1 MCIYPC
7 NTYSKV
13 VWRRIYTFITG
24 IIIEMCA
31 GVQSSFRANNHN
43 IGSQYFHTFFIF
55 LQRFSFFCLSIS
67 SKLYTT
73 GIVPRVHR
81 SSSVA
86 YQTGVIGDWRW
97 ATSIQTKASPAS
109 HKYMDSPQCYVHA
122 VRYNIKCILI
132 GHSHFLNCQIASI
145 IF

>member
-13 VWRRIYTFITG
+13 VWRRIYTSFLFFYNGYFIE
-24 IIIEMCA
+24 IIRDVCAFMCSSQSCNPGNLA
-31 GVQSSFRANNHN
+31 IQQSSNPAIQQSSGQITSLGSQGSPR
-43 IGSQYFHTFFIF
+43 SQYFHTFFIF

-86 YQTGVIGDWRW
+86 YQTGVIGDWKVGN
-97 ATSIQTKASPAS
+97 Q
-109 HKYMDSPQCYVHA
+109 
-122 VRYNIKCILI
+122 
-132 GHSHFLNCQIASI
+132 HSN
-145 IF
+145 